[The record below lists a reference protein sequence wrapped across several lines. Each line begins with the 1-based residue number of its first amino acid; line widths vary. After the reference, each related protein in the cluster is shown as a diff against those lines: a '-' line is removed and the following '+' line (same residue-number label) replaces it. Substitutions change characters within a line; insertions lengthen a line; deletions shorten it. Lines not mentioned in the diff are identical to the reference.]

1 MGGLGDRPGVADEI
15 KGAVTYWSLPVYSI
29 SGWQTACQL
38 EIFAVF
44 TGAVALCRPLDLLF
58 EVEAAGGDNLPAKLD
73 PGGVLV
79 PRACLS

>member
-1 MGGLGDRPGVADEI
+1 MGDRPGLGGEI

>member
-1 MGGLGDRPGVADEI
+1 MGGLGDRPGVGDEI

-38 EIFAVF
+38 EIFVVF
-44 TGAVALCRPLDLLF
+44 MGTVALCRPLDLLF
-58 EVEAAGGDNLPAKLD
+58 KVEAAGSDDLPAKLE
-73 PGGVLV
+73 PGGVLI